1 MSNTLLGPETT
12 GMHVGVCG
20 RVSMWICTY
29 HRTGMLIV
37 SGCGFQRVAGLVLVE
52 NCTVDASIKV
62 LCFVVTIA
70 MV

>member
-1 MSNTLLGPETT
+1 VRICIYGKTVQCVWLGRLLF
-12 GMHVGVCG
+12 
-20 RVSMWICTY
+20 
-29 HRTGMLIV
+29 
-37 SGCGFQRVAGLVLVE
+37 SGGAGLVLVE